1 MKKQIERLRDDAR
14 RAREKAAH
22 SYESTEIQLND
33 SLNENR
39 ELQGLVHNILKNN
52 SLPPSQNSLKKV
64 LAFFCRQDL
73 DDKRKTEECV

>member
-39 ELQGLVHNILKNN
+39 ELQGTVRYFVSFIFLLI
-52 SLPPSQNSLKKV
+52 
-64 LAFFCRQDL
+64 FY
-73 DDKRKTEECV
+73 CVEQKCESNF

>member
-1 MKKQIERLRDDAR
+1 MKKQIERLREDAR

-39 ELQGLVHNILKNN
+39 ELQGTVQYFLSSIF
-52 SLPPSQNSLKKV
+52 SLSASCAKQFVN
-64 LAFFCRQDL
+64 
-73 DDKRKTEECV
+73 

>member
-1 MKKQIERLRDDAR
+1 MKKQIERLREDAR

-39 ELQGLVHNILKNN
+39 ELKGTVQYFLSSIF
-52 SLPPSQNSLKKV
+52 SLS
-64 LAFFCRQDL
+64 A
-73 DDKRKTEECV
+73 